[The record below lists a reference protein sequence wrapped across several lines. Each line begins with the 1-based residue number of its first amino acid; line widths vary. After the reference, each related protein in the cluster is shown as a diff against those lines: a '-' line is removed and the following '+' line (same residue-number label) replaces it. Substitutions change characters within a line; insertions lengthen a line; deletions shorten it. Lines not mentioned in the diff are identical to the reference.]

1 MTLQEFRNQRLHQ
14 MQYRSMRVFNIDD
27 PVSKVLGE
35 LSSTG
40 YYEGVVTFGAKMGL
54 ISIRDCLIVTQP
66 TQTTLTN
73 LVTITGSLKLD
84 TQIKDLAA
92 KLIRQNIRAIPLVE
106 HGKLLGGISQIDVLE
121 ALGEVLDY
129 ANIRAE
135 TVMKTPVY
143 TMDTSDNIVNV
154 RKRMLDHDISHIPLT
169 EHGALA
175 GMICAKDIVQTFIA
189 PIGAMTVGERRGE
202 KLARFEGEVKAIMDS
217 SPITAHRK
225 TATATIIQNMVEQ
238 EKSACVVIDPNEQI
252 QGIITPRELL
262 KPLVQLE
269 DRDTLPIY
277 IVGLSDED
285 AFDQGIVETRIRRVV
300 ERGVKIH
307 PNIHEV
313 AIVVEK
319 TRDQGN
325 RTLYALTANVYSTV
339 PEEQFSVTEEDWGLV
354 EAFAKLAETLD
365 TVLRRSKLS
374 HLCLPS
380 R

>member
-1 MTLQEFRNQRLHQ
+1 
-14 MQYRSMRVFNIDD
+14 
-27 PVSKVLGE
+27 
-35 LSSTG
+35 
-40 YYEGVVTFGAKMGL
+40 
-54 ISIRDCLIVTQP
+54 
-66 TQTTLTN
+66 
-73 LVTITGSLKLD
+73 
-84 TQIKDLAA
+84 
-92 KLIRQNIRAIPLVE
+92 
-106 HGKLLGGISQIDVLE
+106 
-121 ALGEVLDY
+121 
-129 ANIRAE
+129 
-135 TVMKTPVY
+135 
-143 TMDTSDNIVNV
+143 MDASDSIVNV

-169 EHGALA
+169 EHGAVV

-238 EKSACVVIDPNEQI
+238 EKSACVIIDPNDQI

-262 KPLVQLE
+262 KPLAQLE
-269 DRDTLPIY
+269 DRDKLPIY

-285 AFDQGIVETRIRRVV
+285 VFDQSIVETRIRRVV

-307 PNIHEV
+307 PYIHEV
-313 AIVVEK
+313 AIVIEK

-325 RTLYALTANVYSTV
+325 RTLYELTANVHSTV

-374 HLCLPS
+374 H
-380 R
+380 